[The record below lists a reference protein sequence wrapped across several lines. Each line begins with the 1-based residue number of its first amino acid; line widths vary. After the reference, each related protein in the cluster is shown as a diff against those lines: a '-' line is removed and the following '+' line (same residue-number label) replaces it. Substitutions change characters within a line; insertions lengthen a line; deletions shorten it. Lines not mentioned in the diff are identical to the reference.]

1 MTVRGQ
7 SLEQKARSSLWL
19 TKSRILGAS
28 ILAPQAGEMIQP
40 WILAISKKMKIAA
53 MASYIAPYPT
63 YGEAS
68 KRAAGACLRH
78 LYFLTAPNVLSA
90 FTASSFLRCGCNP
103 FLHNKGGSVKTS
115 HNAAVAQW

>member
-1 MTVRGQ
+1 MVDH
-7 SLEQKARSSLWL
+7 
-19 TKSRILGAS
+19 KSRILGAS

-68 KRAAGACLRH
+68 KRAAGAYFTPSLFSDRTKRIVRFLLR
-78 LYFLTAPNVLSA
+78 L
-90 FTASSFLRCGCNP
+90 P
-103 FLHNKGGSVKTS
+103 F
-115 HNAAVAQW
+115 